1 MPISAGTVKNLRVN
15 MGTATSKS
23 GDSITIYKDGAATA
37 VTCVFGN
44 ASSCSDTTHS
54 FTVVAGDVIT
64 IFTSITN
71 GSGAANISVAFELW
85 N

>member
-1 MPISAGTVKNLRVN
+1 MSAGTVKNLRLN
-15 MGTATSKS
+15 LGTASNKNN
-23 GDSITIYKDGAATA
+23 DSITIYKGGTATA
-37 VTCVFGN
+37 VTCVFAN

-64 IFTSITN
+64 IFTSTGN
-71 GSGAANISVAFELW
+71 GDAAANFSVAFEIW